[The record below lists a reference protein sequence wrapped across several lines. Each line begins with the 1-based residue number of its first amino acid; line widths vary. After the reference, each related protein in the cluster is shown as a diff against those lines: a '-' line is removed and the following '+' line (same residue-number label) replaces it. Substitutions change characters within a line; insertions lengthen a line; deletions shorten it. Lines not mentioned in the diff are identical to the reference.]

1 MLTLDN
7 LPGALAV
14 IFATMLLPAVG
25 IGLTLWRMGANP
37 DDASSES

>member
-1 MLTLDN
+1 MFSLDN

-14 IFATMLLPAVG
+14 IFATMLLPAIG

-37 DDASSES
+37 DADAKEG